1 MKEDTHPESRPVIFH
16 DTTSGEKFLFDST
29 VATEETGEYE
39 GDEYPKTSVEMSS
52 QSHPFYTGVERVVD
66 TTGQVEKFKARFEKA
81 EGKQNQVEKESET
94 KDDKNNSK
102 QVKAND
108 SESESS
114 SSEAGAV
121 AEGLKSESAGD
132 EAEPQEDDTEDS
144 EDNESDSS
152 DDEVAVDANT

>member
-66 TTGQVEKFKARFEKA
+66 TTGQVEKFKARFEQA
-81 EGKQNQVEKESET
+81 ESHQ
-94 KDDKNNSK
+94 
-102 QVKAND
+102 
-108 SESESS
+108 
-114 SSEAGAV
+114 
-121 AEGLKSESAGD
+121 SESAD
-132 EAEPQEDDTEDS
+132 NEAEPQEDDTEDS
-144 EDNESDSS
+144 GDNESDSS
-152 DDEVAVDANT
+152 DDEVSADANT